1 MQVETWL
8 AKYIDCEPSEIDLE
22 LIAGDA
28 SPRRFFRLHCTTNL
42 PSGAPASVVLM
53 KSPPTENNERFVLV
67 QGLLESGSVRVP
79 RLIRADLGE
88 GWFLLEDLGDKT
100 FHQALASD
108 PSDQLYEH
116 ALEALVTIA
125 SVPVEAVLP
134 TYDAGRLQGELD
146 VFPEWF
152 LGKAL
157 ELTLDDDAR
166 RIVAGLSE
174 LLVASALEQPAIMVH
189 RDYHSRNLMVLPNSG
204 ELAVIDFQDAVF
216 GPLTYDAVSLLRDC
230 YVVWPR
236 EQQLKWLSDYRDKL
250 LQRDVVDALDF
261 DRLVVWFDF
270 MGLQR
275 HIKVLGVFSRL
286 WLRDEKPAYLADLP
300 VVVDYVLDAC
310 DRYSDS
316 YEVVDTFKRWFRA
329 DVLPVL
335 NQQSWWQERS
345 L

>member
-8 AKYIDCEPSEIDLE
+8 ANYVDCEPSDIDLE

-28 SPRRFFRLHCTTNL
+28 SPRRFFRVNCSADSRSST
-42 PSGAPASVVLM
+42 PASLVLM

-67 QGLLESGSVRVP
+67 QGLLETGDVRVP
-79 RLIRADLGE
+79 RLIRADLAE

-100 FHQALASD
+100 FHQALESE
-108 PSDQLYEH
+108 PSDQLYDQ
-116 ALEALVTIA
+116 ALEALVAIA
-125 SVPVEAVLP
+125 SAPVEDVLP
-134 TYDAGRLQGELD
+134 TYDAGRLQVELD

-152 LGKAL
+152 LGKEL
-157 ELTLDDDAR
+157 ELTLDDESR
-166 RIVAGLSE
+166 RIVAGLSD
-174 LLVASALEQPAIMVH
+174 LLVEAALEQPAVMVH
-189 RDYHSRNLMVLPNSG
+189 RDYHSRNLMALPDSG
-204 ELAVIDFQDAVF
+204 ELAVIDFQDAVL
-216 GPLTYDAVSLLRDC
+216 GPLTYDPVSLLKDC

-236 EQQLKWLSDYRDKL
+236 EQQLAWLSDYRDKL
-250 LQRDVVDALDF
+250 IRRGVVDALDF

-286 WLRDEKPAYLADLP
+286 WLRDQKPAYLADLP

-310 DRYSDS
+310 DRYSDE
-316 YEVVDTFKRWFRA
+316 YEVIDVFQRWFRA
-329 DVLPVL
+329 DVLHAL

>member
-8 AKYIDCEPSEIDLE
+8 ANYVDCEPSDIDLE

-28 SPRRFFRLHCTTNL
+28 SPRRFFRVHC
-42 PSGAPASVVLM
+42 SADSRSSASTSLVLM

-67 QGLLESGSVRVP
+67 QGLLEADGVRVP
-79 RLIRADLGE
+79 RLIRADLAE

-100 FHQALASD
+100 FHQALESES
-108 PSDQLYEH
+108 SDQLYDR

-125 SVPVEAVLP
+125 SVPVEDVLP
-134 TYDAGRLQGELD
+134 TYDAGRLQVELD

-157 ELTLDDDAR
+157 ELTLDDESR
-166 RIVAGLSE
+166 RIVAGLSG
-174 LLVASALEQPAIMVH
+174 LLLESALEQPVVMVH
-189 RDYHSRNLMVLPNSG
+189 RDYHSRNLMALPDSG
-204 ELAVIDFQDAVF
+204 ELAVIDFQDAVL
-216 GPLTYDAVSLLRDC
+216 GPLTYDPVSLLKDC

-236 EQQLKWLSDYRDKL
+236 EQQLAWLSDYRDKL
-250 LQRDVVDALDF
+250 VQRRVVDALNF
-261 DRLVVWFDF
+261 DRLVVWFDL

-286 WLRDEKPAYLADLP
+286 WLRDQKSAYLADLP

-310 DRYSDS
+310 DRYSDE
-316 YEVVDTFKRWFRA
+316 YEVIDAFQRWFRA
-329 DVLPVL
+329 DVLPAL

>member
-8 AKYIDCEPSEIDLE
+8 ANYVDCEPSDIDLE

-28 SPRRFFRLHCTTNL
+28 SPRRFFRVHC
-42 PSGAPASVVLM
+42 SAMSKSPALASLVLM

-67 QGLLESGSVRVP
+67 QGLLEADGVRVP
-79 RLIRADLGE
+79 RLIRADLAE

-100 FHQALASD
+100 FHQALESES
-108 PSDQLYEH
+108 SDQLYDQ

-125 SVPVEAVLP
+125 SVPVEDVLP
-134 TYDAGRLQGELD
+134 TYDAGRLQVELD

-157 ELTLDDDAR
+157 ELTLDDESR

-174 LLVASALEQPAIMVH
+174 LLVASALEQPVVMMH
-189 RDYHSRNLMVLPNSG
+189 RDYHSRNLMALPDSG
-204 ELAVIDFQDAVF
+204 ELAVIDFQDAVL
-216 GPLTYDAVSLLRDC
+216 GPLTYDPVSLLKDC

-236 EQQLKWLSDYRDKL
+236 EQQLAWLSDYRDKL
-250 LQRDVVDALDF
+250 IQRGVVDALDF
-261 DRLVVWFDF
+261 DRLVLWFDF

-286 WLRDEKPAYLADLP
+286 WLRDQKPAYLADLP

-310 DRYSDS
+310 DRYSDE
-316 YEVVDTFKRWFRA
+316 YEVIDVFQRWFRA
-329 DVLPVL
+329 DVLPAL